1 MELNHYAFRSV
12 WRVEAAKTDV
22 FSVLEDLGSYPAW
35 WPEIRRAVKVDEESF
50 ELTCRSLLP
59 YDLVFHSTQERRDA
73 ADGVLQAR
81 LSGDLD
87 GFSRWTVT
95 SNGLVATAVFD
106 EEVTATKALL
116 RRLAPVARPA
126 FRANHWLMMRHGQA
140 GLQVYLAGYAAGA
153 SGATPASPVKRS
165 AQK

>member
-1 MELNHYAFRSV
+1 M
-12 WRVEAAKTDV
+12 
-22 FSVLEDLGSYPAW
+22 
-35 WPEIRRAVKVDEESF
+35 
-50 ELTCRSLLP
+50 LP

-153 SGATPASPVKRS
+153 SRTTPASPVSGS
-165 AQK
+165 AQE